1 LKNTISTLSLIFV
14 VCLLVF
20 PPDAYAENYKLG
32 VVNAIR
38 VLEAAPQAEYAR
50 TKLEK
55 EFASRDRELVAAQ
68 KELKQLEDRLA
79 KDGAIM
85 GDADRTK
92 LEHDALSKKREL
104 KRNQD
109 EFRDDLNLRRNEE
122 FSKIQKLVVEA
133 IQAVAQQ
140 GQFDLILGEGVI
152 FASNKVD
159 VTDQVI
165 QRLKQDYQAKVEN
178 EGEMGGK

>member
-1 LKNTISTLSLIFV
+1 MKNIFAKLLPISVF
-14 VCLLVF
+14 LLLLF
-20 PPDAYAENYKLG
+20 SSNIYAENYKLG
-32 VVNAIR
+32 VVNAVR
-38 VLEAAPQAEYAR
+38 VLEAAPQAEQAR

-85 GDADRTK
+85 GDAERTK
-92 LEHDALSKKREL
+92 LERDALGKKREL
-104 KRNQD
+104 KRSQD

-159 VTDQVI
+159 ITDQVI
-165 QRLKQDYQAKVEN
+165 QRLKQDYQAKVED
-178 EGEMGGK
+178 EGKMGGK

>member
-1 LKNTISTLSLIFV
+1 MKNTISTLSLIFV
-14 VCLLVF
+14 VCLLIF
-20 PPDAYAENYKLG
+20 SPGAYAENYKLG
-32 VVNAIR
+32 VVNAVR
-38 VLEAAPQAEYAR
+38 VLEAAPQAEHAR

-85 GDADRTK
+85 GDAERTK
-92 LEHDALSKKREL
+92 VERDALSKKREL
-104 KRNQD
+104 KRSQD

-140 GQFDLILGEGVI
+140 GQYDLILGEGVI

-159 VTDQVI
+159 ITDQVI
-165 QRLKQDYQAKVEN
+165 QRLKQDYQAKVGN
-178 EGEMGGK
+178 EGKMDGK